1 MHDMIAIALNIFSV
15 NEEEAPEG
23 SVVTFSETDTAKV
36 SFFLLR
42 TLTQLGLLCGNRL

>member
-15 NEEEAPEG
+15 NEEEASEG

-36 SFFLLR
+36 SFFLYEL
-42 TLTQLGLLCGNRL
+42 